1 MSFSVSVSIADVR
14 AAAERIAPHIVHTPV
29 LRNDSIDQMVG
40 AQIYFKCENLQR
52 GGAFKMRGALNAVLG
67 LADADARRGVATH
80 SSGNH
85 GNALAIAAAVRGIP
99 AFVVVP
105 RNATRSKRESI
116 AANGAEVIEC
126 ESTLAARERTLTE
139 VVARTGAHVVHPYDD
154 PRIVA
159 GQGTATLELIET
171 VPGLAQI
178 WVPVGGG
185 GLAAGS
191 AIVCAASSPAVQL
204 IAAEPAGADDAFRSL
219 RAGYI
224 IPQTA
229 PDTIADGLRTSLG
242 RTNFAILHGLATP
255 VALADDGAIARAMKL
270 VWTHV
275 KVIIEPS
282 AAVPLA
288 ALIENPAMRRGE
300 RIGVVLTGGN
310 VDLQACFDV
319 LRTAAGA

>member
-1 MSFSVSVSIADVR
+1 MR
-14 AAAERIAPHIVHTPV
+14 TPV
-29 LRNDSIDQMVG
+29 LRNDYIDQMLG

-67 LADADARRGVATH
+67 LSDADARCGVATH

-85 GNALAIAAAVRGIP
+85 GNALAIAASVRGIP

-105 RNATRSKRESI
+105 RNATRSKLEAI
-116 AANGAEVIEC
+116 AANGAEIIEC
-126 ESTLAARERTLTE
+126 EPTLAARERTLTE

-159 GQGTATLELIET
+159 GQGTAALELLDA
-171 VPGLAQI
+171 VPELAQV

-191 AIVCAASSPAVQL
+191 AIVCAAAAPAVQL

-219 RAGYI
+219 RAGHI
-224 IPQTA
+224 IAQTA

-255 VALADDGAIARAMKL
+255 VALADEREIARAMKL
-270 VWTHV
+270 VWMHV

-288 ALIENPAMRRGE
+288 AMIENPAMRRGE

-310 VDLQACFDV
+310 IDLQTSFDV
-319 LRTAAGA
+319 LQAAAGA